1 MKKLRRVFTVDCG
14 VLPRRVQEFGKGQQ
28 WEEGR
33 FPKQHC
39 CTEMSILTGQ
49 RMQGICFGEVFEDQK

>member
-33 FPKQHC
+33 FPRQQR
-39 CTEMSILTGQ
+39 CTEMSMLTGQ
-49 RMQGICFGEVFEDQK
+49 RMLGICSGEGFEDQK

>member
-28 WEEGR
+28 GEEGC
-33 FPKQHC
+33 FPRQQCFTK
-39 CTEMSILTGQ
+39 MSILTGQ
-49 RMQGICFGEVFEDQK
+49 RMQAFALGEVFEDQK

>member
-28 WEEGR
+28 GEEGR
-33 FPKQHC
+33 FPRQQC
-39 CTEMSILTGQ
+39 FTEMSILTGQ
-49 RMQGICFGEVFEDQK
+49 RMQGICFGGGV